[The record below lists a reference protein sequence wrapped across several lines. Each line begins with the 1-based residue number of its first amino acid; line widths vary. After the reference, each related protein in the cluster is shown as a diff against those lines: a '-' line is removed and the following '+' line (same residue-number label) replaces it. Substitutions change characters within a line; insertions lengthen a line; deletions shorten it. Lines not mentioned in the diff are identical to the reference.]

1 MKILAKVTILA
12 VLLLAGASA
21 QAQSKKDDIP
31 AGELPAPVKGVL
43 EQYVKLL
50 RAGPDVD
57 TCAKA
62 LVAIAGGGLVN
73 PEGTGLRN
81 DVPRFALKKDF
92 DNVKLYADPLE
103 VTRVNKAA
111 SNGQGFGKSA
121 IKGTV
126 YKIWI
131 GKKKG
136 QAGMP
141 APISIMV
148 PEGHATITTPR
159 VVVIGSL

>member
-1 MKILAKVTILA
+1 METMIKGL
-12 VLLLAGASA
+12 VLGVMLLAGASA
-21 QAQSKKDDIP
+21 NAQSKKDDIP
-31 AGELPAPVKGVL
+31 AAELPAPVKGVL

-57 TCAKA
+57 ACAKA
-62 LVAIAGGGLVN
+62 LIPIAGGGLVN
-73 PEGTGLRN
+73 PEGTGLRQ

-92 DNVKLYADPLE
+92 DNVKFYADPVE
-103 VTRVNKAA
+103 ITRVNKGTTG
-111 SNGQGFGKSA
+111 GQGFGKSA
-121 IKGTV
+121 IKGAV

-131 GKKKG
+131 AKKKG
-136 QAGMP
+136 GAGLP

-148 PEGHATITTPR
+148 PEGHPTITTPR

>member
-1 MKILAKVTILA
+1 MQTMVKATFLGLI
-12 VLLLAGASA
+12 LLAGASLHA
-21 QAQSKKDDIP
+21 QTKKDDIP
-31 AGELPAPVKGVL
+31 PGELPAPVKGVL
-43 EQYVKLL
+43 EQYVKIL

-62 LVAIAGGGLVN
+62 LIPIAGGGLVN

-81 DVPRFALKKDF
+81 DVPRFSLKKDF
-92 DNVKLYADPLE
+92 DDVKFYADPVE
-103 VTRVNKAA
+103 VTRVNKAM
-111 SNGQGFGKSA
+111 SNGQGFGKST

-131 GKKKG
+131 AKKKG
-136 QAGMP
+136 AAGLP

-148 PEGHATITTPR
+148 PEGHPTITTPR